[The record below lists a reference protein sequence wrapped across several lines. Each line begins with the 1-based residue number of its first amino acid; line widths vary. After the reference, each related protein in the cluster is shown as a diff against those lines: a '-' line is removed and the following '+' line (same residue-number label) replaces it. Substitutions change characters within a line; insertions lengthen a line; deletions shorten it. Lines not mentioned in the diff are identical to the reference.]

1 MIVSKIS
8 QVIIYWPLVFMSACN
23 PFWELLYSISL
34 KLSSKVILWTRPLSW
49 FDFIGLHITCM
60 TDIHLLVK
68 QTIQLW
74 TYLLLKSQEFI
85 LISPFLPQ
93 GKASRLK
100 EVPVV
105 EYVFPRI
112 QTFPWKHRFHYWR
125 QRSPVVPVEREP
137 CSILSADNGWLATTL
152 TFLLHVKLD

>member
-112 QTFPWKHRFHYWR
+112 QTFPWKHRFHYCDKGHQWCLWR
-125 QRSPVVPVEREP
+125 ENPAPYCQQTM
-137 CSILSADNGWLATTL
+137 AGWPQLWL
-152 TFLLHVKLD
+152 FFYM